1 MSTKVQQV
9 RERARQSQGRLN
21 DAAKG
26 RELELAVPQWRQ
38 ADRIEPLSRQ
48 ERELVLRWQF
58 FNNCV
63 AAIESI
69 GLNASAAA
77 NEAFAAAYLRTD
89 EVIGPVMIVVTT
101 GRTNVV
107 FGEGVDRALKPN
119 EKAAV
124 DRFLDAF
131 EAYGAHIRNATNQSP
146 R

>member
-26 RELELAVPQWRQ
+26 RELELSIPQWRH
-38 ADRIEPLSRQ
+38 ADRTEPLSRQ

-63 AAIESI
+63 AAIENI

-77 NEAFAAAYLRTD
+77 NEAYAAAYLRTD
-89 EVIGPVMIVVTT
+89 EEIGPVMIVVT
-101 GRTNVV
+101 
-107 FGEGVDRALKPN
+107 A
-119 EKAAV
+119 
-124 DRFLDAF
+124 
-131 EAYGAHIRNATNQSP
+131 
-146 R
+146 

>member
-1 MSTKVQQV
+1 LIMGTKVQQV
-9 RERARQSQGRLN
+9 RERARQSQDRLN

-26 RELELAVPQWRQ
+26 RELELAVPQWRR
-38 ADRIEPLSRQ
+38 AERTEPLSRP

-69 GLNASAAA
+69 GVNASDAA

-89 EVIGPVMIVVTT
+89 DEIGPVMIVVNPGKTD
-101 GRTNVV
+101 VV

-119 EKAAV
+119 EKATV

-131 EAYGAHIRNATNQSP
+131 EAYGAHLRKTAN
-146 R
+146 